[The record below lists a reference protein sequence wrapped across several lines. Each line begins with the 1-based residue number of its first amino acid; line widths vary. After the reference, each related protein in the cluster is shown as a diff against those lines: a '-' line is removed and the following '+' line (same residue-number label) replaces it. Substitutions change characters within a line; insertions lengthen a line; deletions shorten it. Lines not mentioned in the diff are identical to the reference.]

1 MLDYVT
7 LKSKIESR
15 PAPGAVSGPR
25 AQTSLTLKGHRT
37 RAALVQAGRRVF
49 EEQGFLNAR
58 IGDIAKA
65 AGVAHGGFYH
75 YFDSK
80 EAVFREAAM
89 QVVGEIFDASRT
101 PPGEAEDPLASIEAA
116 NRRFL
121 LARELNPPTPAVPH
135 QV

>member
-1 MLDYVT
+1 MT
-7 LKSKIESR
+7 PKSKTESR

-25 AQTSLTLKGHRT
+25 AQESLTRKGHRT
-37 RAALVQAGRRVF
+37 RAALVQAGRQVF

-80 EAVFREAAM
+80 EAVFRDVAM
-89 QVVGEIFDASRT
+89 
-101 PPGEAEDPLASIEAA
+101 
-116 NRRFL
+116 
-121 LARELNPPTPAVPH
+121 
-135 QV
+135 